1 MTHRSHYTTNCAGQR
16 RNLFSV
22 CWADSHLLP
31 RLITTILSRVA
42 TQNLR
47 GYKAIPVPITPV
59 AAPPW
64 WRLAPWVGW
73 TDSQLLPRLFTTILS
88 RIATQNLP
96 LFAMVGCSQFSANC
110 TGKRRNLLSGAFRAL
125 TRREERKLHS
135 NHSLF
140 QEAFASSD
148 CRKTPES
155 SRGPKPSRT
164 FNRAQ
169 RRVRWARGYFIA
181 GKSHFPER
189 K

>member
-1 MTHRSHYTTNCAGQR
+1 MRPGSAGVGWVDFR
-16 RNLFSV
+16 
-22 CWADSHLLP
+22 LLP
-31 RLITTILSRVA
+31 RLTILNGVGKRLHSGVA
-42 TQNLR
+42 AKWHL
-47 GYKAIPVPITPV
+47 VPITPV

-181 GKSHFPER
+181 GKSHFRER